1 MLFHFD
7 VLKNLFIKTPR
18 DLESQVRSNSYVA
31 KSWHIWREIAL
42 QLLANVEQ
50 VKKEELIIFLE

>member
-31 KSWHIWREIAL
+31 KSWNIWREIAL